1 MKDSLFQSRS
11 NKPLTEKKSIF
22 SIKTLSFTKN
32 KGDDTDKEL
41 YKYILKY
48 EAIYEVPEIQQAFWK
63 YLQKENKGFY
73 FQFAL
78 EFKKFPNYETPED
91 KLEILRKLV
100 GEYILPNGKKYLKV
114 KNTTTRNII
123 TKLKTSG
130 QLEASNWVE
139 DPKWVMDCSLE
150 KLFEEIYEEIYAQLQ
165 TESYSKFLTSSS
177 WKNIEKYYQFDENIC
192 EKMKIYDVVEQV
204 DKNKKW
210 KRKNEVDEKKDK
222 KNLFNFMSKESNKKN
237 ERNEDRKSASFLQ
250 KISDLKTI
258 LDSPRKKKDS
268 LSNSFIQ
275 KNEMEKKNSTFKNWK
290 DKFSLRSQQNS
301 DSDSDEE
308 PKFIIST
315 ETKNII
321 YTYLMRQSIQ
331 YLNDK
336 GERNFIYLIAI
347 DIEGIFRKS
356 GSEKIIKKFILDCQK
371 NSSFNLETKLDFTN
385 EIDLVSDIHN
395 IAGIVITSLQDI
407 SEPFITF
414 QLYNTFLET
423 DGIFKVI

>member
-1 MKDSLFQSRS
+1 MKESLFQPRS
-11 NKPLTEKKSIF
+11 KPLSEKKSSF

-32 KGDDTDKEL
+32 KGDANDKEL

-63 YLQKENKGFY
+63 YLQKENKGIY
-73 FQFAL
+73 FQFVL
-78 EFKKFPNYETPED
+78 EYRKFPNYETDEE
-91 KLEILRKLV
+91 KFEILRKLV
-100 GEYILPNGKKYLKV
+100 GEYILPNGIKYLKV

-130 QLEASNWVE
+130 QLEAANWVE
-139 DPKWVMDCSLE
+139 DPKFVLDCTLGE
-150 KLFEEIYEEIYAQLQ
+150 LFQEIHEEIYLQLQ
-165 TESYSKFLTSSS
+165 TESYSKFLTSSA
-177 WKNIEKYYQFDENIC
+177 WKNLEKDYQSDENVC

-210 KRKNEVDEKKDK
+210 KRKNEVDEKRDK

-237 ERNEDRKSASFLQ
+237 ERNDDRKSASFLQ

-258 LDSPRKKKDS
+258 LDSPRKKKERNS
-268 LSNSFIQ
+268 FSNSFSQ
-275 KNEMEKKNSTFKNWK
+275 KFEIEKKNSTFKNWK

-308 PKFIIST
+308 SKLIIST

-321 YTYLMRQSIQ
+321 YIYLMRQSIQ

-336 GERNFIYLIAI
+336 GKENFINFLAI
-347 DIEGIFRKS
+347 DAEGIFRKS
-356 GSEKIIKKFILDCQK
+356 GSEKVIKKFILDSQK
-371 NSSFNLETKLDFTN
+371 NSSLNMESVLDFTK
-385 EIDLVSDIHN
+385 EIELISDIHN
-395 IAGIVITSLQDI
+395 IAGVVITSLQDI
-407 SEPFITF
+407 SDPVITY
-414 QLYNTFLET
+414 QLYNKFLKT
-423 DGIFKVI
+423 DGIFK

>member
-1 MKDSLFQSRS
+1 MKDSLFQPRS
-11 NKPLTEKKSIF
+11 KPLAEKKSSF

-32 KGDDTDKEL
+32 KGDVNDKEL

-63 YLQKENKGFY
+63 YLQKENKGIY
-73 FQFAL
+73 FQFVL
-78 EFKKFPNYETPED
+78 EYRKFPNYETDEE

-100 GEYILPNGKKYLKV
+100 GEYVLPNGIKYLKV

-130 QLEASNWVE
+130 QLEAANWVE
-139 DPKWVMDCSLE
+139 DPKFVLDCTLGE
-150 KLFEEIYEEIYAQLQ
+150 LFEEIHEEIYLQLQ
-165 TESYSKFLTSSS
+165 TESYSKFLTSSV
-177 WKNIEKYYQFDENIC
+177 WKNLEKDYQSDEKIC

-210 KRKNEVDEKKDK
+210 KRKNEVDEKRDK

-237 ERNEDRKSASFLQ
+237 ERNDDRKSASFLQ

-258 LDSPRKKKDS
+258 LDSPRKKKERNS
-268 LSNSFIQ
+268 FSNSFSQ
-275 KNEMEKKNSTFKNWK
+275 KFEIEKKNSTFKNWK

-308 PKFIIST
+308 SKLIIST

-321 YTYLMRQSIQ
+321 YIYLMRQSIQ

-336 GERNFIYLIAI
+336 GKENFINFLAI
-347 DIEGIFRKS
+347 DAEGIFRKS
-356 GSEKIIKKFILDCQK
+356 GSEKVIKKFILDSQK
-371 NSSFNLETKLDFTN
+371 NSSLNMESVLDFTK
-385 EIDLVSDIHN
+385 EIELISDIHN
-395 IAGIVITSLQDI
+395 IAGVVITSLQDI
-407 SEPFITF
+407 SDPVITY
-414 QLYNTFLET
+414 QLYNTFLKT
-423 DGIFKVI
+423 DGIFK